1 MTISVAFCADETTDA
16 TETTAAAESTA
27 AEGLNAFILNVIFF

>member
-1 MTISVAFCADETTDA
+1 MTISVAFCADETTAA